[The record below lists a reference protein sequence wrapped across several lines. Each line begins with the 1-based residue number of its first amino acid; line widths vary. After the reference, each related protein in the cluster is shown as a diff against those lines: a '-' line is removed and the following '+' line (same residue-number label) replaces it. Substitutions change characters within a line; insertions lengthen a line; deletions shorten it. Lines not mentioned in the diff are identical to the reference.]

1 MTLVWPL
8 VRGREK
14 EERGGER
21 GLKGIQWEGE
31 MRRREEEL
39 SRREVER
46 EERKGVGEWEER
58 VRVEGREGKGSNMAV
73 LKAADDVEFIDV
85 MRNKP
90 KVINV
95 LSPLLMMQL
104 NLPHF
109 YVAHITLQ

>member
-1 MTLVWPL
+1 MLILVWPL
-8 VRGREK
+8 VRSREK

-21 GLKGIQWEGE
+21 GLKGILWEGE

-46 EERKGVGEWEER
+46 EERKGVEEWEER
-58 VRVEGREGKGSNMAV
+58 VRVEGREEKGPNMAV

-90 KVINV
+90 KVAHYLIS
-95 LSPLLMMQL
+95 LLLMEL
-104 NLPHF
+104 NLPH
-109 YVAHITLQ
+109 